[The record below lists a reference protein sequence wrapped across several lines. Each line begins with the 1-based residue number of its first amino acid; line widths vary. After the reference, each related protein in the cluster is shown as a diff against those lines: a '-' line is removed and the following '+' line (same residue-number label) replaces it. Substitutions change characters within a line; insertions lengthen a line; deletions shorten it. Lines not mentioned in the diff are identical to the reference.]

1 MAKSLLNCV
10 NETLKRLKYIQGDQ
24 DVLTTLTDSARQIW
38 IDITVQVINEGIDTL
53 YDSSNIPKPLELS
66 ETTTEVTLVLNQR
79 EYTLPTDL
87 VQLRF
92 PGLDETN
99 GQFIHKYP
107 GGYEQ
112 LRKDQPRPNTGYEGL
127 PIYGVIN
134 PSNGKLRLDHRPQ
147 ASDVGRVYIFEY
159 DKDLVLT
166 TATDPV
172 PFSDAAFRAMVP
184 AWAQLVQRDLKR
196 DFDAAIFERQIGQAA
211 RFVNQ
216 EQRRTHWS

>member
-1 MAKSLLNCV
+1 MAKTLLNCV
-10 NETLKRLKYIQGDQ
+10 NETLKRLKLIQGDAGA
-24 DVLTTLTDSARQIW
+24 LTTLTDSSRQNW
-38 IDITVQVINEGIDTL
+38 IDITVQVVNEGIDVL
-53 YDSSNIPKPLELS
+53 FDASNVPKPQELS

-79 EYTLPTDL
+79 EYTLPSDL
-87 VQLRF
+87 VQIRW

-99 GQFIHKYP
+99 GIFIHRYP

-112 LRKDQPRPNTGYEGL
+112 LRKDQPRPDTGYEGT

-134 PSNGKLRLDHRPQ
+134 PSNGKLRLDHRPT
-147 ASDVGRVYIFEY
+147 AEDVGKVYIFEY
-159 DKDLVLT
+159 DKDLVLS
-166 TATDPV
+166 TATDTV

-211 RFVNQ
+211 RFINQ